1 LKSCL
6 IGCSLIYGF
15 ALHFLGSSSQ
25 LAFDIGSCVVLIS
38 TSMTAMD
45 CWFHLLLI
53 DGVGVDG
60 LVLVDGGWR

>member
-1 LKSCL
+1 
-6 IGCSLIYGF
+6 
-15 ALHFLGSSSQ
+15 
-25 LAFDIGSCVVLIS
+25 VVLIS